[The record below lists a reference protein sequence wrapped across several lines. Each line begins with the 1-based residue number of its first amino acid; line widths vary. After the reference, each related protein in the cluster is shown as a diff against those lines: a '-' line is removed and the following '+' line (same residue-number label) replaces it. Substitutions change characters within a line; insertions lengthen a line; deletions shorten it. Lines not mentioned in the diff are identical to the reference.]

1 MQENNNLRNKRSLLS
16 EESNHD
22 LEDLIDDE
30 LDDSSEHWLAR
41 SVNRIKRSLG
51 LSDDESKDLNAKHKS
66 KRKNES
72 EVAGGGHHVVS
83 HHEGDADEKPR
94 KLSKNKRKHFKNGRK
109 RSVASRV
116 THKVER

>member
-1 MQENNNLRNKRSLLS
+1 MQENSLKHKRSLFR

-22 LEDLIDDE
+22 LEVLIDDK

-51 LSDDESKDLNAKHKS
+51 LSGDESKDLNVKHKS
-66 KRKNES
+66 KRKNVS
-72 EVAGGGHHVVS
+72 EVVGHSEGGSAGG
-83 HHEGDADEKPR
+83 EEKVK

-109 RSVASRV
+109 RSVNRV
-116 THKVER
+116 IKHRY